1 MKIHW
6 NFEVLCTHA
15 RENGNAKRRRK
26 FHALKKIT
34 IREKKLLKQKPVEET
49 WWTKEKH
56 QIVTMTLHVLSN
68 EC

>member
-49 WWTKEKH
+49 
-56 QIVTMTLHVLSN
+56 
-68 EC
+68 